1 MYFGPLDDGIPLL
14 EPLLTLHPTMHNV
27 TMVPYRDLFSS
38 AFFGAT
44 PPSTPCPRDSLR
56 NVYGL
61 GVKTY
66 DVPTLQSFFDRLTDL
81 YETYPDVRGSMF
93 FIEAFP
99 MQAARAVPDEETAY
113 PHRDINGHL

>member
-1 MYFGPLDDGIPLL
+1 
-14 EPLLTLHPTMHNV
+14 MHNV
-27 TMVPYRDLFSS
+27 TMVPYRDLLSS

-81 YETYPDVRGSMF
+81 YETYPDVRGSVF